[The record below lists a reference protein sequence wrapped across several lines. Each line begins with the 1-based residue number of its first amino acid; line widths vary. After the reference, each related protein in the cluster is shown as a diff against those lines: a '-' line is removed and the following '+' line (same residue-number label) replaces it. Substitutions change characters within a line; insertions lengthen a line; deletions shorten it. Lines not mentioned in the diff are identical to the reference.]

1 MTRFG
6 GGILSSPIFKWQR
19 RNLSKANGKDKSSHG
34 RRAAD
39 ADMGIFST
47 EHNMTEHNMTEH
59 SLDGTI
65 YKNFLEP
72 QDEVGSSQKQK
83 DSTTCKIRAE
93 SQDEASISLLS
104 KLVGLIKK
112 RDWDLLSIDLRAREE
127 LRDKYKGILLHIALR
142 FDAPLS
148 TISQIT
154 HDTHTSANHRD
165 DQGRLP
171 LHVAIGKVSQLSI
184 ISHLL
189 TLNPSACTSVDDQG
203 STPLH
208 TCFEENIMHAFK
220 PSQFRELVRLLIQN
234 SPESLVIEDRGSRCP
249 IERAILSDAPLKTI
263 LFMNVSK
270 RNYLRQ
276 KYDPIGYAS
285 YIKNSVVLKDIESRH
300 VSGRIG
306 VTMFG

>member
-1 MTRFG
+1 MTRFV

-19 RNLSKANGKDKSSHG
+19 SNLSEAKGQGKSSHG
-34 RRAAD
+34 RRAVD
-39 ADMGIFST
+39 ADMGIFLT
-47 EHNMTEHNMTEH
+47 KHNMTEH

-72 QDEVGSSQKQK
+72 QAQDEVGSSQKQK

-93 SQDEASISLLS
+93 PQDEVSIALLS
-104 KLVGLIKK
+104 KLAGLIKK
-112 RDWDLLSIDLRAREE
+112 RDWDLLSIDLRARQGG
-127 LRDKYKGILLHIALR
+127 LRDEYKGILLHIALR

-171 LHVAIGKVSQLSI
+171 LHVAIGKVSHMSI

-189 TLNPSACTSVDDQG
+189 ALNPSACTSVDDQG

-285 YIKNSVVLKDIESRH
+285 YVENSVVLKDIESRLI
-300 VSGRIG
+300 SGRIG

>member
-1 MTRFG
+1 MMTRFG
-6 GGILSSPIFKWQR
+6 FGFFLSPIFKWQR
-19 RNLSKANGKDKSSHG
+19 RNLSRAKGKGGKSSHG

-39 ADMGIFST
+39 SDMGIFLT
-47 EHNMTEHNMTEH
+47 EHNTTEH

-65 YKNFLEP
+65 YKNYLEP
-72 QDEVGSSQKQK
+72 QDEVGSSQK
-83 DSTTCKIRAE
+83 DGTTCKIRE
-93 SQDEASISLLS
+93 EPQDEASNALLS
-104 KLVGLIKK
+104 KLAGLIKK
-112 RDWDLLSIDLRAREE
+112 RDWDLLSIDLRARREE
-127 LRDKYKGILLHIALR
+127 LRDEYKGKLLHIALR
-142 FDAPLS
+142 FDALLFI
-148 TISQIT
+148 ISQIT
-154 HDTHTSANHRD
+154 HDTHASANHRD

-171 LHVAIGKVSQLSI
+171 LHVAIRKVSQLSI

-189 TLNPSACTSVDDQG
+189 ALNPRACTSVDDQG

-208 TCFEENIMHAFK
+208 TCFEENVMHAFK
-220 PSQFRELVRLLIQN
+220 PPSQFRELVRLLIQN
-234 SPESLVIEDRGSRCP
+234 SPESLVIEDKQGSRCP
-249 IERAILSDAPLKTI
+249 IEQAILSDAPLKTI

-285 YIKNSVVLKDIESRH
+285 YIENSIVLKDIEPRH